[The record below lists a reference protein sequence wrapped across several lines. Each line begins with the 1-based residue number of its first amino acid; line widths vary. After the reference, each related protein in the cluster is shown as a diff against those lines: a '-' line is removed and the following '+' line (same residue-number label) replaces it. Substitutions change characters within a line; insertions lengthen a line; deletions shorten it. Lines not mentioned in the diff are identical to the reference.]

1 MKKNQWKKT
10 RRKQSD
16 ISFQSSF
23 VKDYFLKVAVT
34 QERTKENIEDL
45 TTKKLKTS
53 VHEKQLKYKDKQQTE
68 KMFAGNMTRVNA
80 LIKQREYANR
90 WEKH

>member
-1 MKKNQWKKT
+1 MKKNQWKKKN
-10 RRKQSD
+10 RRQQSD
-16 ISFQSSF
+16 IFL
-23 VKDYFLKVAVT
+23 KDYFLKVAVT

-68 KMFAGNMTRVNA
+68 KNVCRKYDKG
-80 LIKQREYANR
+80 KCSY
-90 WEKH
+90 

>member
-1 MKKNQWKKT
+1 MKKKLEN
-10 RRKQSD
+10 SD

-23 VKDYFLKVAVT
+23 VKDYFLNVAVT

-68 KMFAGNMTRVNA
+68 KMFAENMTRVNA
-80 LIKQREYANR
+80 LIKRREYANQ
-90 WEKH
+90 

>member
-1 MKKNQWKKT
+1 MKKKKA

-23 VKDYFLKVAVT
+23 VKDYFLNVAVT

-45 TTKKLKTS
+45 TRKKLKTS

-68 KMFAGNMTRVNA
+68 KMFARNMTRVNA

-90 WEKH
+90 